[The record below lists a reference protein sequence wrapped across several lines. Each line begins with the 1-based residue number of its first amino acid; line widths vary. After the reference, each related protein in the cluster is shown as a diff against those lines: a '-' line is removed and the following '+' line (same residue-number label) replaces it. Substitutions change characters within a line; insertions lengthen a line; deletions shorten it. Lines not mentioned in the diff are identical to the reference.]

1 MKKLSFILTL
11 STFAIAVSIATLHSG
26 GGDAREI
33 TAIYWAVLSIKLM
46 ADIMIS
52 KGV

>member
-26 GGDAREI
+26 EGDAREI

-46 ADIMIS
+46 TDIMIS
-52 KGV
+52 KLR